1 MYVIVGEK
9 IPEMEDLPAIYI
21 NLGNVYIKKGLL
33 DEAKRLCTKGWKI
46 SKSSNNYESLDE
58 AKTCLDEV
66 NKLLTK

>member
-1 MYVIVGEK
+1 
-9 IPEMEDLPAIYI
+9 MEDLSSIHV

-33 DEAKRLCTKGWKI
+33 DEAKRCCTVGWKL
-46 SKSSNNYESLDE
+46 SKSQNNMESLQE